1 MGVMDTT
8 AILVGLIAATPLL
21 TGNYVV
27 YRLLNKTRDEV
38 STVKEQAIVAKEEA
52 AHAHRAADESQTLL
66 RGNGRG
72 DIIKMVTQV
81 QEVQSVQGYKLDS
94 VLSWQG
100 RHEARHEREASRIQP
115 DSR

>member
-1 MGVMDTT
+1 MDTT

-27 YRLLNKTRDEV
+27 YRLLMKTRGEV
-38 STVKEQAIVAKEEA
+38 TEVKDQATVAKDEA
-52 AHAHRAADESQTLL
+52 AHAHRAAEESQILL

-100 RHEARHEREASRIQP
+100 RHEARHERDASRLDP
-115 DSR
+115 TKS